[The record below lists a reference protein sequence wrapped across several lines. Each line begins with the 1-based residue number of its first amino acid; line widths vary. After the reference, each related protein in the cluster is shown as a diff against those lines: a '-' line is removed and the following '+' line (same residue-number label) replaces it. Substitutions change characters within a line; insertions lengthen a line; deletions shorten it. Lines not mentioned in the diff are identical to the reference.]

1 MDQKAFLAITAMLN
15 GFPQGNAN
23 PDLTM
28 ATFEA
33 ALRDVTSQAVIE
45 AAQRFTCGDVTGQ
58 SRTFAPSIAEFV
70 QEARRIADLIP
81 YRDRPRLPPPSHRP
95 GPLAPFQVTQQRLR
109 AENEHLPVLFE
120 DVSYDRWRKLSADR
134 QVPVGAK
141 WVAAL
146 GIVYGPA
153 PIAQRS
159 AA

>member
-1 MDQKAFLAITAMLN
+1 
-15 GFPQGNAN
+15 
-23 PDLTM
+23 M
-28 ATFEA
+28 ATYEA
-33 ALRDVTSQAVIE
+33 ALRDVISQAVIE

-81 YRDRPRLPPPSHRP
+81 YRSRPRLPPPTEPQR
-95 GPLAPFQVTQQRLR
+95 GLAPFQITQQRLL
-109 AENEHLPVLFE
+109 AENAHLPILFE
-120 DVSYDRWRKLSADR
+120 NISYDQWRKMSR
-134 QVPVGAK
+134 EKQVPVGAK

-153 PIAQRS
+153 PIARQS

>member
-1 MDQKAFLAITAMLN
+1 MAITE
-15 GFPQGNAN
+15 
-23 PDLTM
+23 T
-28 ATFEA
+28 
-33 ALRDVTSQAVIE
+33 
-45 AAQRFTCGDVTGQ
+45 AQRFRRNEIPDQ
-58 SRTFAPSIAEFV
+58 STTFAPSVAEFV
-70 QEARRIADLIP
+70 SAARRQEELIAI
-81 YRDRPRLPPPSHRP
+81 RSRPRLQAPTHWS
-95 GPLAPFQVTQQRLR
+95 GPLAPFQVTQQRLL